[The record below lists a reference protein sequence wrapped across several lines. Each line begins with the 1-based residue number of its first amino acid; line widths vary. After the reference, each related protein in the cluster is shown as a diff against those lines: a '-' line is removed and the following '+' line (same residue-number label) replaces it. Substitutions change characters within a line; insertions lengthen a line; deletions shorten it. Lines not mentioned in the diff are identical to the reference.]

1 VVVES
6 KDEGLL
12 LRVRLQNLSE
22 DTSVDFQQVYIDN
35 NSDEQA
41 GTFHILINRSIKE

>member
-1 VVVES
+1 VVES
-6 KDEGLL
+6 KDDALM
-12 LRVRLQNLSE
+12 LRVHLQNLSE

-41 GTFHILINRSIKE
+41 GTFLIPINNSIKE